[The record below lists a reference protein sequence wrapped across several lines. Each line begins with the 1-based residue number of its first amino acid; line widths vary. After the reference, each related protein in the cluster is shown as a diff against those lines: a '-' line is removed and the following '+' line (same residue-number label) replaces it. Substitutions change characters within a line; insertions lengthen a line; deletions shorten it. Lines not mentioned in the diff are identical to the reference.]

1 MRKNGLEEL
10 ILTGSVDGKG
20 SRGRQREK
28 YLTDLSRWVVE
39 QLPRREKAKV
49 KEINLLRTA
58 KDKSMWKSMIARALN
73 GLGTYR

>member
-20 SRGRQREK
+20 RRGSQREK
-28 YLTDLSRWVVE
+28 YLTNLSRWVAE
-39 QLPRREKAKV
+39 QHPRREKDKV

-58 KDKSMWKSMIARALN
+58 KARSMWKSMITHVLN
-73 GLGTYR
+73 RHST